1 MINKDPKMVFFMET
15 KVENFVLERIRRKIQ
30 FPNFFVV
37 SRVNTRGGLALYWKS
52 GFDVDVQSFLSHHI
66 DVIINHGVD
75 DAWRF
80 TGFYG
85 EPETANQ
92 ENS

>member
-1 MINKDPKMVFFMET
+1 MVFFMET

-66 DVIINHGVD
+66 DVIINH
-75 DAWRF
+75 
-80 TGFYG
+80 
-85 EPETANQ
+85 
-92 ENS
+92 